1 MRAEATKAV
10 RRGERG
16 ARRPIVPAQPAAPSR
31 PVASEDVS
39 RQTESRDAAKVQK
52 RLADAAR
59 AFERQRYADARKMLK
74 PLAERVPG
82 AASVREL
89 HGLTLYRLQ
98 RWKEAARELEAFRS
112 LTAGTEQHPVL
123 ADCYRALQRWDDV
136 DALWEELRAAS
147 PGAGLVAEGRIVT
160 AGSLAERGRLAD
172 AVRLLERA
180 PHARK
185 RPKEHHLRVAYA
197 LADLYERA
205 GDTARARELFRWVST
220 IDPGLADV
228 GQRLSAL

>member
-1 MRAEATKAV
+1 M
-10 RRGERG
+10 
-16 ARRPIVPAQPAAPSR
+16 
-31 PVASEDVS
+31 
-39 RQTESRDAAKVQK
+39 
-52 RLADAAR
+52 
-59 AFERQRYADARKMLK
+59 
-74 PLAERVPG
+74 
-82 AASVREL
+82 REL

-112 LTAGTEQHPVL
+112 LTAATEQHPVL
-123 ADCYRALQRWDDV
+123 ADCYRALRRWDDV

-147 PGAGLVAEGRIVT
+147 PDAGLVAEGRIVT

-185 RPKEHHLRVAYA
+185 RPKEYHLRVAYA

-205 GDTARARELFRWVST
+205 GDTARARELFRWVAAM
-220 IDPGLADV
+220 DPDLADV
-228 GQRLSAL
+228 RGRLAGL